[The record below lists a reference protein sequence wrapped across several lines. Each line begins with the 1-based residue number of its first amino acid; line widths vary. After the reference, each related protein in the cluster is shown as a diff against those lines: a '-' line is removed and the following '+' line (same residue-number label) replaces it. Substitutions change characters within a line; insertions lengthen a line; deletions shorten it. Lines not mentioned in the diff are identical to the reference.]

1 MERVLAK
8 DADNK
13 IGKQI
18 TLKGWVHSIRNMG
31 QIVFMDLRDVTGLI
45 QVVFDDKTAK
55 LVENIKPEYVI
66 SVTGRV
72 AERGEKYRNPKLITG
87 GIEVQAEN
95 LEIINKSETPPFEI
109 DQDKVTDEE
118 TRLKYRYL
126 DLRHDRL
133 KNNLILRHNIISYMR
148 NFLNGRNFIEVE
160 TPIITS
166 ATPEGARDYLVPSR
180 IYPGK
185 FFALPQSPQQYKQL
199 LMVAGLDRY
208 YQIAKCMRDED
219 NRGDRQPEFTQ
230 LDLEMSFVE
239 EEDVLQL
246 TEELFLSMIKELL
259 PNKTITQTP
268 WPRLT
273 YKDAMEKYKT
283 DKPDLRQDK
292 NNPDELAF
300 AWIVDFPLFKK
311 DHKTGK
317 LTSSHH
323 PFTAMKPGEET
334 KLDTDPESIISSS
347 YDFVLNGYEIA
358 SGSIRIHDPKTLAK
372 IFQILG
378 ISETEIQDKF
388 GHMLEAFKYGAP
400 PHGGIAPGIDRLA
413 MILANEPNIREV
425 IAFPK
430 TDKSR
435 DPMMNAPREVDADT
449 LKELGLKIIK

>member
-8 DADNK
+8 KATTQV
-13 IGKQI
+13 GQTI

-31 QIVFMDLRDVTGLI
+31 QIIFIDLRDVTGLI
-45 QVVFDDKTAK
+45 QIVFDDKTAH
-55 LVENIKPEYVI
+55 LAENIKPEYVI
-66 SVTGRV
+66 SVTGKV
-72 AERGEKYRNPKLITG
+72 TERGEKYRNPKLATG
-87 GIEVQAEN
+87 DVEVQAES
-95 LEIINKSETPPFEI
+95 LEIISEADTPPFEI
-109 DQDKVTDEE
+109 DQENVTDEE

-126 DLRHDRL
+126 DLRHDRV
-133 KNNLILRHNIISYMR
+133 KNNLILRHKIITYMR
-148 NFLNGRNFIEVE
+148 NFLNERNFIEIE

-239 EEDVLQL
+239 EEDILQL
-246 TEELFLSMIKELL
+246 TEELFTTMIKELL
-259 PNKTITQTP
+259 PNKTITKTP

-273 YKDAMEKYKT
+273 CKEAIGKYKS

-300 AWIVDFPLFKK
+300 AWIVDFPLFEKN
-311 DHKTGK
+311 DKTGK
-317 LTSSHH
+317 LESSHH
-323 PFTAMKPGEET
+323 PFTAMKPGEED

-347 YDFVLNGYEIA
+347 YDFVLNGYEVA
-358 SGSIRIHDPKTLAK
+358 SGSIRIHDPKILTK
-372 IFQILG
+372 VFQILG
-378 ISETEIQDKF
+378 ISEAEIQDKF

-400 PHGGIAPGIDRLA
+400 PHGGIAPGIDRLV

-435 DPMMNAPREVDADT
+435 DPMMNAPREVDANT
-449 LKELGLKIIK
+449 LKELGLKVIK